1 VSKLV
6 EAVGAAHSQLI
17 FGRRVR
23 ALVGGIDALL
33 PREVKSLADVGC
45 GDGSIG
51 TALVERRPGLEYRGF
66 DVMARPNG
74 RVAVEVF
81 DGLSLPL
88 ADRSVD
94 AVMFVDVLHH
104 ASDPGALLAEARRVT
119 RGCVIV
125 KDHLADRPGAAATL
139 SLMDWVGNRPHGVTM
154 TWDYWSSSQWDAA
167 WRAAGLRP
175 VRSERSLGLYAP
187 PLRPLFEWGLHH
199 LTLLVPAE

>member
-1 VSKLV
+1 MGAL
-6 EAVGAAHSQLI
+6 GAAHSRLV

-23 ALVGGIDALL
+23 ALVEGIDAML
-33 PREVKSLADVGC
+33 PRDVASLVDVGC

-51 TALVERRPGLEYRGF
+51 AAILARRPGLTYRGL
-66 DVMARPNG
+66 DVMARATG
-74 RVAVEVF
+74 TVAVEVF
-81 DGLSLPL
+81 DGRVLPL
-88 ADRSVD
+88 PDRSVD

-104 ASDPGALLAEARRVT
+104 AEDPGALLAEARRVA
-119 RGCVIV
+119 RRCVIV
-125 KDHLADRPGAAATL
+125 KDHLADRPLATTVL

-154 TWDYWSSSQWDAA
+154 TWEYWGHRRWGEA

-175 VRSERSLGLYAP
+175 ARVEHRLGLYAP